1 MISISKRVLLGTA
14 AVPFSSKRSFLGC
27 LGVTSWKK
35 LMIGTVARS
44 WLACLILFASFLTS
58 CSNNDVANGTGSNAG
73 ETELASISFVTE
85 SGKPLSR
92 AVARTWSL
100 SEQGTEIVQ
109 TDTLDTNGSMI
120 INPDLSGL
128 LLVEARYGDSL
139 SAMGWINF
147 GLSKPKYPLVASA
160 SKSLRGTIQQR
171 GTAVAGAT
179 VQILDKET
187 KTDDQGAFEIQG
199 LPSGNHFVTVKTERG
214 QRVFQMETDSNS
226 INDLDTPPFILIDD
240 FKDWNSK
247 RTILGRTFGEGWWYI
262 CLDSASSEMR
272 QSKNDSSDIGSVVID
287 SEKGHALHL
296 VFDLD
301 ETHNGK
307 FGLAG
312 FSLGADFEK
321 REAFAFFDISSMTA
335 ISFDAKG
342 EGILYLQVVSRSDD
356 GNGKFTYSKPI
367 ELSEQWETYS
377 IAPEDL
383 ESDLTMVNNINFV
396 MEEDGEFYLDNIK
409 LEGINPGTWPSL
421 GRNPEQ

>member
-1 MISISKRVLLGTA
+1 
-14 AVPFSSKRSFLGC
+14 
-27 LGVTSWKK
+27 
-35 LMIGTVARS
+35 MIGTVARS

-179 VQILDKET
+179 VHILDKET

>member
-1 MISISKRVLLGTA
+1 MNI
-14 AVPFSSKRSFLGC
+14 FLR
-27 LGVTSWKK
+27 
-35 LMIGTVARS
+35 RS
-44 WLACLILFASFLTS
+44 WLACLIVFASFLTS
-58 CSNNDVANGTGSNAG
+58 CSNNDTANGTGSNAG

-85 SGKPLSR
+85 SGQPLSR

-109 TDTLDTNGSMI
+109 TDTLDINGSMN
-120 INPDLSGL
+120 INPDLNGL

-179 VQILDKET
+179 VQILDKEA
-187 KTDDQGAFEIQG
+187 KTDDHGAFEIQG
-199 LPSGNHFVTVKTERG
+199 LPSGNHFVTVKTKKG

-321 REAFAFFDISSMTA
+321 RETFAFFDISSMTA
-335 ISFDAKG
+335 ISFDVKG
-342 EGILYLQVVSRSDD
+342 EGVLYLQVVSRSED

-367 ELSEQWETYS
+367 ELSEQWETHS
-377 IAPEDL
+377 ITPEDL
-383 ESDLTMVNNINFV
+383 ESNLTMINAINFV

-409 LEGINPGTWPSL
+409 LEGINPGIWPSL
-421 GRNPEQ
+421 GRNPEH